1 MNDFT
6 LHLIVIVFIFH
17 FTEFAGNFFKCWHV
31 SGQCR
36 KLRFTIGPIHGH
48 RLENHVLRTID
59 AINENICKVK
69 CLLEPNCVS
78 YNFKTEA
85 NTGGKHKCD
94 LNNASYEH
102 DNEHSGDFAK
112 KKSYLYRGAEVDI
125 ELHTYN
131 IVKISLCHFIFSM
144 QGNVSCPKSQA
155 SILLEM
161 NMRFGFTL
169 IELNSKSVTILY
181 DKMSDILSILYISE
195 KYAQKWRYCFCYPA
209 IL

>member
-1 MNDFT
+1 MT
-6 LHLIVIVFIFH
+6 SLSHLIVIVFFSH
-17 FTEFAGNFFKCWHV
+17 YTEFASNFFKCWHV

-48 RLENHVLRTID
+48 RLENHVIRTID
-59 AINENICKVK
+59 AINEDICKVK
-69 CLLEPNCVS
+69 CLREPNCVS

-85 NTGGKHKCD
+85 GNTGGIHKCD

-131 IVKISLCHFIFSM
+131 IVKISC
-144 QGNVSCPKSQA
+144 
-155 SILLEM
+155 
-161 NMRFGFTL
+161 
-169 IELNSKSVTILY
+169 
-181 DKMSDILSILYISE
+181 
-195 KYAQKWRYCFCYPA
+195 A
-209 IL
+209 ILFFRCILKVT